1 LPACRTKE
9 DLVFL
14 NDEVRRA
21 MKAVTAYLY
30 EDGRRDYEASE
41 AKDDHIFNH
50 VRILDEFLNGPREPR
65 KER

>member
-1 LPACRTKE
+1 
-9 DLVFL
+9 VFL

-30 EDGRRDYEASE
+30 GDGRRDSE
-41 AKDDHIFNH
+41 ESQAKDDHVFNR
-50 VRILDEFLNGPREPR
+50 VRILDGFRNGRREPR